1 MKLVSKYQAFLD
13 SLLSKNLF
21 FCQFTPLKCQSW
33 RFPTFLE
40 SLFLRALFRKKTC
53 FESKFSRKI
62 RLWTNFFTTPQT
74 FEEKEYFVSKF
85 ELNIHIASKLESKVS
100 QRIRFRSEIV
110 FFKKQILMK
119 VLLKENHFWI
129 VLRQKTPSYA
139 TLRFLKNQQLLNKL
153 KKKTVFL
160 SRLLRRIRF
169 WNMFLTKSQIRI
181 KIFKISQFLV
191 NFTKLVIFCIG
202 NFTECEILKH
212 IFYHTSALNGNF
224 DNATQ
229 FHMKLVSK
237 YQAFLDN
244 LLSKSLFLSI
254 YTLKMSKLKFS
265 HFLRKFVSGSD
276 VSEKKHALN
285 RKLREKSDCEPVFFY
300 NASDIWWKKNTSCQ
314 SLNWIT
320 T

>member
-1 MKLVSKYQAFLD
+1 MRFWNIFFYHTSALNGNFDNATQFHMKLVSKYQAFLD

-21 FCQFTPLKCQSW
+21 LCQFTPLKCQSW

-62 RLWTNFFTTPQT
+62 RLWTNFFYNASDIWRKRILRVKVWIEYPHSVKTWIKSFTTHQI
-74 FEEKEYFVSKF
+74 SKW
-85 ELNIHIASKLESKVS
+85 NC
-100 QRIRFRSEIV
+100 
-110 FFKKQILMK
+110 FFKKTNFDESFAERK
-119 VLLKENHFWI
+119 SLLDRFTP
-129 VLRQKTPSYA
+129 KTPSYA
-139 TLRFLKNQQLLNKL
+139 TLRFLKNQQLLKKL

-202 NFTECEILKH
+202 NFTECEILTH
-212 IFYHTSALNGNF
+212 IFYHTSTLNGNF

-229 FHMKLVSK
+229 FHVKLVSK
-237 YQAFLDN
+237 HQAFLDN
-244 LLSKSLFLSI
+244 LLSKSLF
-254 YTLKMSKLKFS
+254 
-265 HFLRKFVSGSD
+265 FVNL
-276 VSEKKHALN
+276 H
-285 RKLREKSDCEPVFFY
+285 P
-300 NASDIWWKKNTSCQ
+300 
-314 SLNWIT
+314 
-320 T
+320 

>member
-1 MKLVSKYQAFLD
+1 MKVLLKENHFWIVLRQKTPSYATLRFLKNQQLLNKLKKKTVFLSRLLRRIRFWNMFLTKSQIRIKIFKISQFLVNFTKLVIFCIGNFTECEILKHIFYHTSALNGNFDNATQFHMKLVSKYQAFLD

-153 KKKTVFL
+153 KKKQF
-160 SRLLRRIRF
+160 SYQDF
-169 WNMFLTKSQIRI
+169 W
-181 KIFKISQFLV
+181 
-191 NFTKLVIFCIG
+191 
-202 NFTECEILKH
+202 EE
-212 IFYHTSALNGNF
+212 
-224 DNATQ
+224 
-229 FHMKLVSK
+229 
-237 YQAFLDN
+237 
-244 LLSKSLFLSI
+244 
-254 YTLKMSKLKFS
+254 
-265 HFLRKFVSGSD
+265 SD
-276 VSEKKHALN
+276 FET
-285 RKLREKSDCEPVFFY
+285 CF
-300 NASDIWWKKNTSCQ
+300 
-314 SLNWIT
+314 
-320 T
+320 